1 MFLRSLLLLTT
12 RRAITHS
19 LCPTI
24 ARVNQFVIRHPTV
37 IYHLIPPPLCIYISI
52 HGQCM
57 DAPLTQ
63 CEELRIVL
71 QEEKVPH
78 ALFSS
83 FLSTVPFV
91 FGAAA

>member
-1 MFLRSLLLLTT
+1 
-12 RRAITHS
+12 
-19 LCPTI
+19 
-24 ARVNQFVIRHPTV
+24 
-37 IYHLIPPPLCIYISI
+37 
-52 HGQCM
+52 M